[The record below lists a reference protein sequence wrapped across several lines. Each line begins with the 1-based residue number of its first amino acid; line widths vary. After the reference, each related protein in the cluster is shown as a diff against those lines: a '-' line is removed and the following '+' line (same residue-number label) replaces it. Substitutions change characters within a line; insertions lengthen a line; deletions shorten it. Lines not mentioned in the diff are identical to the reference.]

1 MDDNQESKSASVF
14 FIFSGVILFLFTIF
28 LIYSGYFDIGLVS
41 DDYLNFAGAQN
52 STLGQKFT
60 SSIPYINYLH
70 FRPLYYISI
79 NFGIWINQALNMPP
93 DNFVIFRIENLIYF
107 YLFVFLVSYLFYKF
121 TENTW
126 YSLALLMICLI
137 YPNNLNDICWTV
149 GKNDILCGILLFAS
163 LITTYN
169 YSLNHSKKYLY
180 LTGIFFSLALMTKE
194 TSIILPVVTII
205 LFYSAFNREKLS
217 YIKNLIFLEFF
228 LLIIYFLY
236 RVYMLGVQPAEVVT
250 KFQKPGLFTSA
261 GVIFKAVISLIVPFD
276 YLSIQEYL
284 KNYNLVF
291 TIYAIL
297 LFIYLVAVIFIFI
310 RTYKFKY
317 LFLLTLILLVTVSPN
332 LIAGYFR
339 PQLIL
344 IPFSFFSFLL
354 LLFAMKMSINVK
366 FYLTGLVLIMILWCK
381 ISFNL
386 IQDWRTAYE
395 TSQSVTES
403 LLKLNLDP
411 GKRNIILGLP
421 SRFQQAVISDYI
433 MGPYNYKKFGNFKIT
448 ESITDLIL
456 TGSLDNTSLGSEIS
470 LAKLSDNE
478 YEILT
483 TGPTQYFMILDELG
497 SKYKDK
503 DIYVRL
509 SQKNNF
515 NKPTM
520 LRVRVTG
527 NDADVYVYSRDTYT
541 KILDNTLKE
550 SSDN

>member
-1 MDDNQESKSASVF
+1 MNDNRDPKNISV
-14 FIFSGVILFLFTIF
+14 F
-28 LIYSGYFDIGLVS
+28 LIYSGIIFFLFTVFLIFSGYFEIGLLS

-52 STLGQKFT
+52 STLFQKFT
-60 SSIPYINYLH
+60 SSIPFINHLH

-79 NFGIWINQALNMPP
+79 DFGIWINQLFNMPAG
-93 DNFVIFRIENLIYF
+93 NFVIFRIENLIYF
-107 YLFVFLVSYLFYKF
+107 YIFVFLVSYLFYKF

-126 YSLALLMICLI
+126 YSLVLLLMCILF
-137 YPNNLNDICWTV
+137 PNNLNDICWTV
-149 GKNDILCGILLFAS
+149 GKNDILCGIFLFAA
-163 LITTYN
+163 LITTFN
-169 YSLNHSKKYLY
+169 YSVRHSKKNLY

-194 TSIILPVVTII
+194 TSIILPVVTMII
-205 LFYSAFNREKLS
+205 FYTAYSREKLS
-217 YIKNLIFLEFF
+217 YMKNLIFLEFF
-228 LLIIYFLY
+228 ILIMYFVY
-236 RVYMLGVQPAEVVT
+236 RVYLLGVQPAEVVT
-250 KFQKPGLFTSA
+250 KFQKPGLYASA
-261 GVIFKAVISLIVPFD
+261 GVVFKSVISLIVPFD

-291 TIYAIL
+291 TVYAVLI
-297 LFIYLVAVIFIFI
+297 FIYLVAVIFIFI

-317 LFLLTLILLVTVSPN
+317 LALLSLILLVTVSPN

-344 IPFSFFSFLL
+344 IPFTFFSFLL
-354 LLFAMKMSINVK
+354 LFIAMKMSVNVK
-366 FYLTGLVLIMILWCK
+366 FYFAGLVLILLMWCK
-381 ISFNL
+381 ISYNL
-386 IQDWRTAYE
+386 IQDWGTAYK
-395 TSQSVTES
+395 TSQSVTNS
-403 LLKLNLDP
+403 LMELNLNP

-421 SRFQQAVISDYI
+421 SRFRQAAISDYI
-433 MGPYNYKKFGNFKIT
+433 MGPYNYKKYGNFRIS

-456 TGSLDNTSLGSEIS
+456 TGSLDNTSLDSETS

-483 TGPTQYFMILDELG
+483 TGPSQYFMILDGLG

-520 LRVRVTG
+520 LRVRITG
-527 NDADVYVYSRDTYT
+527 NDADVYVYSMNSFT
-541 KILDNTLKE
+541 KITDQNITGQF
-550 SSDN
+550 